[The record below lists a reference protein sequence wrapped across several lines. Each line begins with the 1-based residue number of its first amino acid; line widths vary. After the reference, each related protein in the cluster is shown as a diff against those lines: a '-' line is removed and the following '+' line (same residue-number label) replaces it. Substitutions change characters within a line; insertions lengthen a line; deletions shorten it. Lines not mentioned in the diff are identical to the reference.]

1 MAVIEDLVH
10 LLPHEGGEAEDGRQ
24 EKQCLFHL
32 QYLVKKQ
39 RRKGTQNNGLGVKDL
54 RNGMKCGKV
63 LREATSD
70 IKHRN
75 CQRK

>member
-32 QYLVKKQ
+32 QFAIFGDKTAPQ
-39 RRKGTQNNGLGVKDL
+39 RYTK
-54 RNGMKCGKV
+54 
-63 LREATSD
+63 
-70 IKHRN
+70 
-75 CQRK
+75 

>member
-32 QYLVKKQ
+32 RYLVK
-39 RRKGTQNNGLGVKDL
+39 NNAAKVHKIMVGGLL
-54 RNGMKCGKV
+54 LM
-63 LREATSD
+63 
-70 IKHRN
+70 
-75 CQRK
+75 Q